1 MIRQLIA
8 AGVVVLGATGA
19 AQPPA
24 GERLVKVYGDL
35 ATAERVAIIV
45 PGSDTTAATFE
56 NSTHRPGGAARALLA
71 EARRL
76 DPGARVAVVAWLGYD
91 SPATWSTDVLTE
103 GAADDGAR
111 ALRQEV
117 TGLRA
122 RTSAP
127 ISLLCHS
134 YGSVV
139 CAKAAPGLPLADV
152 ALFGSPGTTRPTA
165 AALTSGPAD
174 SSGPAD
180 ASGGSWSSGG
190 DAPRVW
196 AGRQDRDWVSYVPDL
211 KIGPFGF
218 GGDPMDPAF
227 GARLFATG
235 PGGHS
240 DYFTP
245 GTASLRNL
253 ALITLGRAAEVSH
266 G

>member
-1 MIRQLIA
+1 MIRRLIA
-8 AGVVVLGATGA
+8 LGAVVLAATGS

-45 PGSDTTAATFE
+45 PGSDTTVATFE
-56 NSTHRPGGAARALLA
+56 NSTSRPGGAARALLA

-91 SPATWSTDVLTE
+91 SPATWSTDALTE
-103 GAADDGAR
+103 SAADDGAR

-165 AALTSGPAD
+165 AALTSG
-174 SSGPAD
+174 GPI
-180 ASGGSWSSGG
+180 
-190 DAPRVW
+190 PKVW
-196 AGRQDRDWVSYVPDL
+196 AGRGDHDWVSYVPDL

-227 GARLFATG
+227 GARIFATG
-235 PGGHS
+235 AGGHS
-240 DYFTP
+240 DYIAS

-253 ALITLGRAAEVSH
+253 ALIALGRAAEVSH